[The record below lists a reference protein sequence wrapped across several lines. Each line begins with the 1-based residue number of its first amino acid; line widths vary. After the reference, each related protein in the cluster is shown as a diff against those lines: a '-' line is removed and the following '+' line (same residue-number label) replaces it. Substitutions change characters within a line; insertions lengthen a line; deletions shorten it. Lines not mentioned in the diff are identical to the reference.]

1 MKSSS
6 KILGSILLA
15 AAGLIGIQTQVMADD
30 NHNFQ
35 RWGDGEHQQNMR
47 AMQESFGCPSKST
60 SGRTGSLTASCKA
73 CASGALTQ
81 IEFFNLMQEQRS
93 IRQQERQYL
102 ADDFFGPREYE
113 SLNQALNRADE
124 HIRFEKHDQEARYS
138 HPEPRPYGGPGLW
151 SR

>member
-6 KILGSILLA
+6 KILVSILLA

-35 RWGDGEHQQNMR
+35 RWGDSDHQQNLR
-47 AMQESFGCPSKST
+47 TLQVSYRL
-60 SGRTGSLTASCKA
+60 SGQIDERQNRQHDRILQGLREGSLTQSE
-73 CASGALTQ
+73 S
-81 IEFFNLMQEQRS
+81 FNLMQEQRS
-93 IRQQERQYL
+93 IRRQERQYL